1 MLLQCITLCA
11 TSSGERLAPRY
22 RRRRVPFFHRKARRS
37 CSCHPFKMPSGQHW
51 HYALHAP
58 AAHKPPTPK
67 ASGRTTGLTIHS
79 REAVHTEWD
88 KVASLLPFVHS
99 DARTALPAKTCPRT
113 GPVMSLPRLLLLA
126 VPFRVAAAS
135 AHEMRLDREASL
147 FSFSPAYINCQW
159 MLIVV
164 GGVTVRPCSKSDGAE
179 MPSCSSTTS
188 RVHPPPAKP
197 CLCPEQV
204 TKHVAPSLTSP
215 GSPVSAPG

>member
-1 MLLQCITLCA
+1 LSTLASIHAAQIHRCSAVVLLSAPPGAGALLQCITLCA

-37 CSCHPFKMPSGQHW
+37 CSCHPFQMPSGQHW

-88 KVASLLPFVHS
+88 KVASLLPFVYS

-113 GPVMSLPRLLLLA
+113 GP
-126 VPFRVAAAS
+126 FAAS
-135 AHEMRLDREASL
+135 RHELGQTVAPCSAISRGSSKCTRDAPRPRGLTL
-147 FSFSPAYINCQW
+147 QLLTAYINCQ
-159 MLIVV
+159 
-164 GGVTVRPCSKSDGAE
+164 
-179 MPSCSSTTS
+179 
-188 RVHPPPAKP
+188 
-197 CLCPEQV
+197 
-204 TKHVAPSLTSP
+204 
-215 GSPVSAPG
+215 